1 MKSEDKAQTECEGE
15 KKEEAQFKTEAT

>member
-1 MKSEDKAQTECEGE
+1 MKSDDKAQTETEGE